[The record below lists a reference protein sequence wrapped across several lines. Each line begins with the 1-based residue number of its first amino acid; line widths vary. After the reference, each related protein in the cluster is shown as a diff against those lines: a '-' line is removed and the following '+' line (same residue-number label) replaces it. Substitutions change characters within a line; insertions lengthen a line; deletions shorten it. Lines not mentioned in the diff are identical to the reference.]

1 MRPKSATHKMNTPP
15 YRECMWASTSGHSGP
30 LMHRRFK
37 VHHPCIVPHQIADAS
52 EQNDTHR
59 AAAPNVCKGLQGER
73 TCLVVGVGVGR
84 GHQRYGRARRRNDT
98 SDDRDSDAVQSTL
111 RFLVAVAVGLVVEVG
126 EVHGVIDRQSH
137 THHDEDPRDC
147 DRAPEGSFRTW
158 EHKLSRRPAAGVGM
172 RAVDV
177 RGGNAAHWR

>member
-1 MRPKSATHKMNTPP
+1 MEELK
-15 YRECMWASTSGHSGP
+15 
-30 LMHRRFK
+30 
-37 VHHPCIVPHQIADAS
+37 
-52 EQNDTHR
+52 
-59 AAAPNVCKGLQGER
+59 
-73 TCLVVGVGVGR
+73 VGR
-84 GHQRYGRARRRNDT
+84 EDQREGRARRRHSA
-98 SDDRDSDAVQSTL
+98 SDDRDADAVQRTL
-111 RFLVAVAVGLVVEVG
+111 RFLEAVPGCLVVEVG

-177 RGGNAAHWR
+177 RGGNAAYWR